1 MLNCTSAGPHLN
13 PYSKELVYCHTPTFI
28 SIESDAPHGPPTGN
42 LSTRHVG
49 DLGNVTSDIDGV
61 IIMDLTDSI
70 IQLFK
75 STPQFIGNRTLV
87 LHAMRDDGGSGGF
100 PDSNSTGF
108 VSCNNDI
115 TAQSEFLLGMPV
127 LD

>member
-1 MLNCTSAGPHLN
+1 MYLKLKG
-13 PYSKELVYCHTPTFI
+13 KGFLVPVNL
-28 SIESDAPHGPPTGN
+28 DAPHGPPTGN

-61 IIMDLTDSI
+61 IVLDLTDSI

-108 VSCNNDI
+108 VSSNNDD
-115 TAQSEFLLGMPV
+115 TSHLEFLVGMPV